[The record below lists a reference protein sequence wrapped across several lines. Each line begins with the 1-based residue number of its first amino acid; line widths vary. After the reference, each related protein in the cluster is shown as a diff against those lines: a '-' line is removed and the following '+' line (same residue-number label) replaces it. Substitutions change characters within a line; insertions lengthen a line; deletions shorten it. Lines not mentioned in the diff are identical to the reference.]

1 MTAGP
6 SGSAANP
13 PPFSESPTAPI
24 ELQAA
29 TASRI
34 TSVSVYAARAEVAR
48 VFHVG
53 LTTGTNQLVIGGL
66 PTILEHE
73 SLRVEGRGNALI
85 QDVSISNVAPDE
97 PWRSPRPTIVRAG
110 PVGSAAQPTPELQA
124 LSAKLEVALRARAR
138 IEKSVAAVES
148 FLHSLTIE
156 HIDATKLAGALHECE
171 TTTEVLDGR
180 KAELDKE
187 IYVLET
193 EITAQQQKERDS
205 KAPKKKE
212 VHPKLKTQ
220 VSISVFAEVEGQV
233 EIVLMYAV
241 SRATWTPLYD
251 VRVNTDTKEK
261 PITLL
266 YKAAVKQDTGESWD
280 DVPLTLETSR
290 PTFGA
295 NIPELQPW
303 DLHVYRPA
311 RPTVIMA
318 PAQPAAVI
326 VPPGFRYS
334 RSRSPARSWRDRSR
348 SPSFRHH
355 RRRSRTPP
363 PPEIQFPTAEV
374 ISSGAGVSATF
385 RVPGTVSLPSD
396 GQVHN
401 FTIVKLLLDAQM
413 SWVCV
418 PKLDTKVHL
427 SAKITNESDFLLL
440 RGNASVYLDGSFVA
454 RSEIP
459 SVSPKE
465 SFNCPLGVDPA
476 IRITYH
482 PLIKNKNKDKTT
494 SSGSFFSSNREKTE
508 TSSCAYTQRIS
519 VHNTKSAAVARL
531 KIVDHIPA
539 SRDAQ
544 IEVRL
549 ISPALKVPVP
559 EEEVVESRPSQ
570 SRSRASALLS
580 LKGNSNSSSSSVTA
594 GKSSQHQVKVA
605 SGVVAQWDGADEVDG
620 YAMSLSAEKKKLNW
634 ICAPLPAQGKVD
646 LSLEWEVVWPAD
658 MQIFGL

>member
-6 SGSAANP
+6 PAANPSP
-13 PPFSESPTAPI
+13 PPFSESPAAPI

-48 VFHVG
+48 VFHVA
-53 LTTGTNQLVIGGL
+53 LKTGTNQLVIGGL

-73 SLRVEGRGNALI
+73 SLRVEGRGNAVI
-85 QDVSISNVAPDE
+85 QDVSIANVAPDE
-97 PWRSPRPTIVRAG
+97 PWRSPRPTRA
-110 PVGSAAQPTPELQA
+110 PNFAVAAQPTPELQA
-124 LSAKLEVALRARAR
+124 LSVRLEAAVRARAR
-138 IEKSVAAVES
+138 IDKSVTAVEN
-148 FLHSLTIE
+148 FLNSLTIE

-171 TTTEVLDGR
+171 ATTEVLDGR
-180 KAELDKE
+180 KPELDKE
-187 IYVLET
+187 IHALET

-205 KAPKKKE
+205 KAPKTKE

-233 EIVLMYAV
+233 EIVLKYAV

-280 DVPLTLETSR
+280 EVPLTLETSR

-303 DLHVYRPA
+303 DLRVYRPY
-311 RPTVIMA
+311 RQPTMFL
-318 PAQPAAVI
+318 
-326 VPPGFRYS
+326 PPGSTPAPVIISPPSRYSHRS
-334 RSRSPARSWRDRSR
+334 RSRSRSR
-348 SPSFRHH
+348 SMSPRY
-355 RRRSRTPP
+355 RRRSHSREHSPP
-363 PPEIQFPTAEV
+363 RPEIQFPTAEV
-374 ISSGAGVSATF
+374 IGSGAGVSATF

-401 FTIVKLLLDAQM
+401 FTIVKLALDGQM

-465 SFNCPLGVDPA
+465 SFNCSLGVDPA

-559 EEEVVESRPSQ
+559 EEDAAVVESKPSQ
-570 SRSRASALLS
+570 SRSRTSALLS

-594 GKSSQHQVKVA
+594 SKLSKQVKVA
-605 SGVVAQWDGADEVDG
+605 SGVVAQWDGADEDD
-620 YAMSLSAEKKKLNW
+620 ADATSLGAERKLNW

-646 LSLEWEVVWPAD
+646 LSLEWEVVWPAEL
-658 MQIFGL
+658 QILGL